1 MRSSA
6 APCPLSARDTP
17 AATLPRPLSH
27 LAPPGRRLTP
37 PAAPCADFDTFLPEA
52 IATARQLASQNTS
65 AKSPGLVFTTQSWL
79 LSLYLDCPAH
89 FPAPPVGDA
98 PPSAAPDG
106 RQNCSIPAYCAGL
119 TGCSMLPECRCDCG
133 YPGITPAE

>member
-1 MRSSA
+1 MTSPSHLRATASPA
-6 APCPLSARDTP
+6 DTP
-17 AATLPRPLSH
+17 AALCT
-27 LAPPGRRLTP
+27 
-37 PAAPCADFDTFLPEA
+37 DFDTFLPEA